1 MTDNQNEPKLFS
13 NFPTVTPGE
22 WKDKITI
29 DLKVKDIGKLC
40 WETIEGIKVAPFYTK
55 ADLDKLGNLETQ
67 PGKFPFLRG
76 VKTVNNDWNIRQDF
90 VVKDCS
96 PTNNKLHEAIYSGI
110 TEAGFEFPPGK
121 TFSPKK
127 LEALING
134 INAKK
139 IRLNFSTGENV
150 LNLIKH
156 VVNAFDNKTINP
168 LEIKGAFEFDPLGH
182 LILYGKFYSTEKA
195 DLEVAGKL
203 IQYGEKHIP
212 KFNLLT
218 LHGNIFGN
226 AGASIVQE
234 LGFTLAMGAEYLAKL
249 ASQGIEPSVVAERM
263 QLTMSIGSNYFMEIA
278 KIRATRLLWSSI
290 VKAFEPGIKNTGLI
304 YIHSKPSLWNKTKY
318 DPYVNMLRYT
328 TEVMSAAIG
337 GADSISFFPFNKIL
351 KQPGAFSE
359 RIARNT
365 QVILKEEAYFNKIVD
380 PAAGSY
386 YIENLTDSVAN
397 QAWNIFKEVESLGGF
412 VAAFRNGFIMKQV
425 ASSQAKRKNN
435 IAYRKEILVG
445 TNHYPDLK
453 EQVNE
458 SIFEKESP
466 VEYSKNQLF
475 DSQIF
480 HSRGAEDF
488 ETLRQ
493 KTERPETKKPVAVLF
508 PFGDPAKASA
518 RTIFATNFMG
528 TGGFQVIDLNGIKS
542 IEEGINACKER
553 KPEIIVFCSSD
564 GEYFEFISQVAVN
577 LNIKSL
583 FIVSGYPADMLTQL
597 QKLGV
602 KHFIHLK
609 SNVLE
614 THRKIQKDLGIE

>member
-1 MTDNQNEPKLFS
+1 MTDNQNESKLFS
-13 NFPTVTPGE
+13 DFPPVTSSE
-22 WKDKITI
+22 WKDKIAL
-29 DLKVKDIGKLC
+29 DLKVKDVGNLY
-40 WETIEGIKVAPFYTK
+40 WETFEGIKVAPFYTK
-55 ADLDKLGNLETQ
+55 TDLNKLGNLETQ

-76 VKTVNNDWNIRQDF
+76 VKTENNDWNIRQDF

-96 PTNNKLHEAIYSGI
+96 LTNKKLHEAIYSGI
-110 TEAGFEFPPGK
+110 AEAGFEFPPGK
-121 TFSPKK
+121 TFTPTKIES
-127 LEALING
+127 LING
-134 INAKK
+134 INPEK

-150 LNLIKH
+150 LNLTKH
-156 VVNAFDNKTINP
+156 VVNVLSDKTINTA
-168 LEIKGAFEFDPLGH
+168 EIKGAIEFDPLGQ
-182 LILYGKFYSTEKA
+182 LILYGEFYSNEKA

-203 IQYGEKHIP
+203 IQYGEKYIP

-226 AGASIVQE
+226 AGASIAEE

-278 KIRATRLLWSSI
+278 RIRAARLLWSSI
-290 VKAFEPGIKNTGLI
+290 VKAFEPGIKNPGLI
-304 YIHSKPSLWNKTKY
+304 YIHSRPSLWNKTKY

-328 TEVMSAAIG
+328 TEAMSAAIG
-337 GADSISFFPFNKIL
+337 GADSISIFPFNKIL
-351 KQPGAFSE
+351 KQPGVFSE

-365 QVILKEEAYFNKIVD
+365 QVILKEEAYFDKIVD

-412 VAAFRNGFIMKQV
+412 VAAFKNEFIMEQV
-425 ASSQAKRKNN
+425 ASSHTKRKNN
-435 IAYRKEILVG
+435 IANRKEILVG

-458 SIFEKESP
+458 SIFEKGSP
-466 VEYSKNQLF
+466 VEYSKNQLS
-475 DSQIF
+475 DSQVF
-480 HSRGAEDF
+480 HSRGAGDF
-488 ETLRQ
+488 EILRQ
-493 KTERPETKKPVAVLF
+493 KTGRLKTKKPVAVLF

-528 TGGFQVIDLNGIKS
+528 TGGFQVVDLTGIRS
-542 IEEGINACKER
+542 IEEGINACNER

-564 GEYFEFISQVAVN
+564 GEYFEFISQVAR
-577 LNIKSL
+577 NIDLKSL

-597 QKLGV
+597 RKLGV

-614 THRKIQKDLGIE
+614 THQKIQKDLEIE